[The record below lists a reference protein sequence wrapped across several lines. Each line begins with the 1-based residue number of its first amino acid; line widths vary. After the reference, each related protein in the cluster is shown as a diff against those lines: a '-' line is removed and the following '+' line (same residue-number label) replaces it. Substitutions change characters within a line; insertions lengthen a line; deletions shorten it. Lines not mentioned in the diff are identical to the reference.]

1 MTGEWQRWQK
11 GMTEVAEGREVAR
24 KLLGYDIRENY
35 ARRRKRYNINKGI
48 LYIKNYI

>member
-24 KLLGYDIRENY
+24 KLLGYKIGVDC
-35 ARRRKRYNINKGI
+35 AQRRKRYNINKGI